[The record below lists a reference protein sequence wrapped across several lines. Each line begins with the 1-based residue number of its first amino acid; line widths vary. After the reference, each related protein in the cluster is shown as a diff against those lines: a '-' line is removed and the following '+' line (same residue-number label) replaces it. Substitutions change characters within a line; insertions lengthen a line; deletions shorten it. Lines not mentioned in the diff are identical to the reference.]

1 MAWIRLLQPYN
12 NEAPGA
18 IIEVPGGLASVLI
31 LRGVAQVS
39 ATRHETEPPP
49 HRPIAAQ
56 AAQAAQSAQALN
68 SCPSPITPPIRRK
81 RRWKLW

>member
-49 HRPIAAQ
+49 TA
-56 AAQAAQSAQALN
+56 
-68 SCPSPITPPIRRK
+68 PSPRK
-81 RRWKLW
+81 PRKPRNPRNPRKP